1 MCLLAGAGAVSY
13 KPTAG
18 NKQEPFSRKETTM
31 SATNSLLVT
40 GAAGQLGRRVVELL
54 LESKAGRVIAG
65 TRNPDKCDDLAKRGA
80 IVRKVDFDE
89 PQTLSDAIAGVDRVL
104 LISTDSLE
112 PGKRGE
118 QHKRAIGV
126 LAKAGVKH
134 VVYTS
139 LARAEEGSPVLLA
152 GDHIA
157 TERAIAESGIGH
169 TILRNNL
176 YTDLLMMSLP
186 KAVAMGKLFAAGGT
200 GGAAYVTREDC
211 ARAAAAA
218 LQAAFEGKRTMELTG
233 PAVVT
238 YADLAK
244 LASELSGGK
253 HVDYVPME
261 PDAMAGAMMTQG
273 GMPEAVAKLWVSFD
287 VGMARGF
294 FGPAST
300 AFRELTGK
308 EPTSVATFLS
318 AHRDALVAAAAQ

>member
-1 MCLLAGAGAVSY
+1 
-13 KPTAG
+13 
-18 NKQEPFSRKETTM
+18 M
-31 SATNSLLVT
+31 SVTNSLLVT

-54 LESKAGRVIAG
+54 LESRSRRVIAG

-89 PQTLSDAIAGVDRVL
+89 PQTLNDAIAGVDRVL

-118 QHKRAIGV
+118 QHKRAIDV
-126 LAKAGVKH
+126 LAKAGVEH

-139 LARAEEGSPVLLA
+139 LARAERDSPVLLA
-152 GDHIA
+152 KDHVV
-157 TERAIAESGIGH
+157 TEEALARSGLAY
-169 TILRNNL
+169 TILRNNM
-176 YTDLLMMSLP
+176 YTEVLLMSLP
-186 KAVAMGKLFAAGGT
+186 KAVAMGKLFAAAGT

-218 LQAAFEGKRTMELTG
+218 LSADFEGKRTIELTG

-238 YADLAK
+238 HADLAK
-244 LASELSGGK
+244 LASELSDT

-261 PDAMAGAMMTQG
+261 PDAMTGAMVTQA
-273 GMPEAVAKLWVSFD
+273 GMPEGLAKLFVSFD

-294 FGPAST
+294 FGPAT
-300 AFRELTGK
+300 TTFRELTGR
-308 EPTSVATFLS
+308 EPTSVAAFLS
-318 AHRDALVAAAAQ
+318 AHRDALVAAATR

>member
-157 TERAIAESGIGH
+157 TERALAESGIGH